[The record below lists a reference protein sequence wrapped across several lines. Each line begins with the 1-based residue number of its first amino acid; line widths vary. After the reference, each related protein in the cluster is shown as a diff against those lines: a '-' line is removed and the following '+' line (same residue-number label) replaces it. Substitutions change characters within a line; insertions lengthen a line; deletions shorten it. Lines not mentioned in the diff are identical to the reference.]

1 MANIVVIAPH
11 PDDAE
16 IGMGGT
22 IAQLAEQ
29 GHRVTIVDVTDG
41 CPTPH
46 GDRPTR
52 LKEAAAA
59 LGVLKPMRG
68 AGSLDRVLLDLPNR
82 RVEHTLEAR
91 HKIAGVYRACGAEIV
106 FLPHPEDA
114 HPDHR
119 AVTRNAED
127 ARFDAKLTG
136 LALPGDGGKAP
147 VYPKWMIYYY
157 CSHLRKMPDPTWVMD
172 TSGFSERKIK
182 SIRAYASQ
190 FVVNEKNR
198 EVVAWVEAA
207 DRFMGS
213 RIGTRAGEGF
223 FMKEP
228 IGLKG
233 LGELA

>member
-1 MANIVVIAPH
+1 MANVVVIAPH

-22 IAQLAEQ
+22 IATLAEQ
-29 GHRVTIVDVTDG
+29 GHTVTIVDVTDG
-41 CPTPH
+41 CPTPY

-59 LGVLKPMRG
+59 LEALRPRSGT
-68 AGSLDRVLLDLPNR
+68 GSLTRILLDLPNR
-82 RVEHTLEAR
+82 RVEHTLAAR
-91 HKIAGVYRACGAEIV
+91 HTLAGVYRALQAQIV

-119 AVTRNAED
+119 AVTRIAED

-136 LALPGDGGKAP
+136 LPLPGDHGRPP
-147 VYPKWMIYYY
+147 VYPKWLIYYY
-157 CSHLRKMPDPTWVMD
+157 CSHLRRMPDPTLVID
-172 TSGFSERKIK
+172 TAAASERKIR

-190 FVVNEKNR
+190 FEQNEKNR
-198 EVVAWVEAA
+198 DVIAWIEAA

-223 FMKEP
+223 FTKEP
-228 IGLKG
+228 IGLTG